1 MEVPGP
7 QGSGTSPFP
16 STKEVRAMA
25 RLDPRTWLEV
35 LSVADCWRLLAEA
48 PVGRI
53 CVVGGDGPEVYPVN
67 IAVDGESVVFRT
79 DPGSKLLALVSDPRV
94 ALEVDSIDLDR
105 RDGWSVV
112 VAGRVHE
119 LVGEELVAAQ
129 RLPLEPWTIGDKQRW
144 FRLVPRRVT
153 GRGIG
158 IRAARG
164 YL

>member
-1 MEVPGP
+1 
-7 QGSGTSPFP
+7 
-16 STKEVRAMA
+16 MA

-35 LSVADCWRLLAEA
+35 LGTAECWRLLATT

-53 CVVGGDGPEVYPVN
+53 AILGDDGPLIFPVN

-79 DPGSKLLALVSDPRV
+79 DPGAKLTALTADPRV
-94 ALEVDSIDLDR
+94 ALEVDAFDVEGH
-105 RDGWSVV
+105 DGWSVV
-112 VAGRVHE
+112 VAGRVVE
-119 LVGEELVAAQ
+119 LVGDELVAAQ
-129 RLPLEPWTIGDKQRW
+129 KLPLEPWTIGDKQRW